1 MMLLLLV
8 VVLLFFVLL
17 VLLLLLLLLLSRGPY
32 GRLASRSI
40 CYTLKTKLL
49 LVLFVLSVYERS
61 LVQLM
66 PRSGNS

>member
-32 GRLASRSI
+32 GRLASGSI

-49 LVLFVLSVYERS
+49 LVLFVLSRIREITSTVNAKKWE
-61 LVQLM
+61 
-66 PRSGNS
+66 